1 MASDEP
7 KPTGPSRCSPHQRS
21 AELAV
26 NASSS
31 VSFPSSSEAAEPSPR
46 SAIPPRPFLPFRR
59 ISLPA
64 NSELPVY
71 RHRESVVSMHSFDS
85 LPEEPRP
92 QGSIAS
98 PATPTTPS
106 KKPRPT
112 SLQPPPRAKQRAESR
127 RRRTEIISSHEKE
140 GKRRSIVAEILDT
153 ERSYVE
159 GLDLIYDLFL
169 LPLIHSLDE
178 SAPILTR
185 TELNSIFVNFIDI
198 WNFHRSFLAALQ
210 ALIVSNPNPPLAP
223 LLSEHFPYLS
233 LYTPFITAFPDS
245 VSAITSLTVT
255 NPQFN
260 TFLKTQQSNPRCK
273 LLTLRDWLL
282 SIVQRCPR
290 YLLLL
295 KDLISC
301 TEPLNDEYEGL
312 TAVHA
317 LVSKITSALN
327 TSLHSHTQTLQ
338 LLAIQ
343 RSTPNLPFPLISP
356 GRTLVKRGTLLK
368 VDREQRLREFLLLSD
383 SLVWLS
389 KANEREWE
397 WTSRPAI
404 SAMAQSSTSGYL
416 GPMRSSPLGKSSSNI
431 APFRPTLGSR
441 TRSKS
446 DAELPTWRSTDPSG
460 DEKWTYRGKIDLM
473 DIEVVVSTL
482 PGPGE
487 GRKFDIFGPTESFAV
502 YTSTQEERDSWVQ
515 AVRSAKAS
523 LLMTLNITQADSTL
537 TSSTSNAHLRR
548 TLQALPHVPES
559 APNGKSSGKRA
570 RKHERRRIVEHF
582 IPPPWVPDARAE
594 SCMRCGRLFGLL
606 RRRHHCRLCG
616 RVVCAD
622 CSTKTFFISD
632 PETPDQAKPARACNM
647 CYESIFPILPPSPTV
662 KARPLS
668 TPSSPTSVS
677 FSQIRPSIMHIPTL
691 PDIPSHRSIAGKV
704 NSHSDEEVLAAF
716 PSLPPPS
723 PEPINGVFPSISSS
737 LPNHLPT
744 SPSLLPIPTRES
756 LFGDPKHR
764 SSLASTSTSSPDMEN
779 LAQFTLPTTLPP
791 PSSFTAG
798 PAIARVS
805 TSSETFATSGG
816 SPSKSPERVQEI
828 TGRRRSRASLPAIR
842 DSFYAHSSQDA
853 TTEDLPED
861 LIAELENS
869 QSDPLLRGE
878 ADVALQKRNR
888 RITFAPSSGAVHRA
902 PVTIYPQKDDQ
913 KRFSLVLTGK
923 GTVGRGAGLDI
934 GQGEHDGDEGVTA
947 VS

>member
-1 MASDEP
+1 MDSEGLNPA
-7 KPTGPSRCSPHQRS
+7 GPSRPSPRQKP
-21 AELAV
+21 AELSL
-26 NASSS
+26 NAWSS
-31 VSFPSSSEAAEPSPR
+31 VSFPSSTEAAEPSPR
-46 SAIPPRPFLPFRR
+46 SVIPPRPFLPFRR

-64 NSELPVY
+64 NSEPPIY
-71 RHRESVVSMHSFDS
+71 KHRESVVSMHSFDS

-92 QGSIAS
+92 QGSTA
-98 PATPTTPS
+98 PTPTTPS

-112 SLQPPPRAKQRAESR
+112 SLQPPPRVKQRAESR

-153 ERSYVE
+153 ERTYVE

-169 LPLIHSLDE
+169 LPLVGSLDGP
-178 SAPILTR
+178 APILTR

-198 WNFHRSFLAALQ
+198 WNFHRSFLTALQ
-210 ALIVSNPNPPLAP
+210 ALVASNPNPPLAP

-245 VSAITSLTVT
+245 VSAITSLTT
-255 NPQFN
+255 SNPKFS
-260 TFLKTQQSNPRCK
+260 TFIKAQQSNPRCK

-312 TAVHA
+312 AAVHA

-383 SLVWLS
+383 SLIWLS
-389 KANEREWE
+389 KSSEREWE
-397 WTSRPAI
+397 WADRPAI
-404 SAMAQSSTSGYL
+404 SAMVNSSTSAYL
-416 GPMRSSPLGKSSSNI
+416 GPMRSSPLGKSSSSI
-431 APFRPTLGSR
+431 APSRPSLGSR

-502 YTSTQEERDSWVQ
+502 YTSTEEERDSWVQ

-523 LLMTLNITQADSTL
+523 LLMTLNITQGDSTL
-537 TSSTSNAHLRR
+537 TSSSSNAHLRR
-548 TLQALPHVPES
+548 SLQALPHIPDHTR
-559 APNGKSSGKRA
+559 NGKSDGKRA
-570 RKHERRRIVEHF
+570 QKHERRRVVEHF
-582 IPPPWVPDARAE
+582 IPPPW
-594 SCMRCGRLFGLL
+594 
-606 RRRHHCRLCG
+606 
-616 RVVCAD
+616 
-622 CSTKTFFISD
+622 
-632 PETPDQAKPARACNM
+632 
-647 CYESIFPILPPSPTV
+647 
-662 KARPLS
+662 ARPLS
-668 TPSSPTSVS
+668 TPLSPTSGS
-677 FSQIRPSIMHIPTL
+677 FAQNRPSVMHIPTL
-691 PDIPSHRSIAGKV
+691 PDIPSHRSIAEQV
-704 NSHSDEEVLAAF
+704 NRPSDDDGGITL
-716 PSLPPPS
+716 PLLPPQTPGPMNDVLS
-723 PEPINGVFPSISSS
+723 PVSSS
-737 LPNHLPT
+737 LPNHMPT
-744 SPSLLPIPTRES
+744 SPLMPVPTRQS
-756 LFGDPKHR
+756 LFGDPR
-764 SSLASTSTSSPDMEN
+764 RGPTGASTSNPLIEN
-779 LAQFTLPTTLPP
+779 LTYFPLPTTLPP

-805 TSSETFATSGG
+805 GSSDSFFTSGEN
-816 SPSKSPERVQEI
+816 PSKVPERVQEVN
-828 TGRRRSRASLPAIR
+828 GRRRSRASLPAIR
-842 DSFYAHSSQDA
+842 DSFYANSSQDA

-861 LIAELENS
+861 LVAEINNS
-869 QSDPLLRGE
+869 PSDPTGRGGS
-878 ADVALQKRNR
+878 DPDMGPQKRNR
-888 RITFAPSSGAVHRA
+888 RITFAPSSEAVHRA
-902 PVTIYPQKDDQ
+902 PVTIYPQSDNM

-923 GTVGRGAGLDI
+923 GTIGRGAGLDI
-934 GQGEHDGDEGVTA
+934 GQGERDGDEDASVPALEQTNTNSAPASVLAHIPASPRSRRMVFDGLEKGIAAGRLNWLLGRDGKPRKGSKPTA
-947 VS
+947 SQE